1 MTRFVFPDLVCTWF
15 TYYWVD
21 MIVLYLVYGIMIHI
35 EDGYCFIHVDIVL
48 FIVV

>member
-1 MTRFVFPDLVCTWF
+1 MV
-15 TYYWVD
+15 
-21 MIVLYLVYGIMIHI
+21 YLLLGRHDSALFGLWDNDHI